1 MPESN
6 DLFNEV
12 AQIKDEVEDVREM
25 VDALVR
31 INSNELKTGIVKEM
45 AADRALAEVFL
56 LIDGKRSQGAILR
69 SLQEKGSKG
78 ASPASVSRKLDRLV
92 ELNLIHF
99 IRREAAGK
107 VYRTTRLAHVLGLHR
122 ALGKAT

>member
-1 MPESN
+1 MPETH

-31 INSNELKTGIVKEM
+31 VNSNELKTDILREM
-45 AADRALAEVFL
+45 NADRALAEVFL
-56 LIDGKRSQGAILR
+56 LIDGSRSQGEILKA
-69 SLQEKGSKG
+69 LQERGGKG
-78 ASPASVSRKLDRLV
+78 ASPASVSRKVDRLN

-99 IRREAAGK
+99 VRREAAGK
-107 VYRTTRLAHVLGLHR
+107 VYRTARLADVLGLRR
-122 ALGKAT
+122 ALGKGS